1 MAMSCIAVLGG
12 GGHGAQV
19 LAVGLL
25 SPAPGLRSLTSQVLD
40 LLASHP
46 DTAGVVL
53 ALNPMLRAAHK
64 RQRAKTLEQTQNE
77 AEVWQQRRKSQTAAA
92 VEDAREDLAAVLLEV

>member
-1 MAMSCIAVLGG
+1 M
-12 GGHGAQV
+12 
-19 LAVGLL
+19 GLL

-46 DTAGVVL
+46 ATAGCVL

-77 AEVWQQRRKSQTAAA
+77 VEVWQQRRKSQTAAA
-92 VEDAREDLAAVLLEV
+92 VEEAREDLAAVLLEV